1 MNGSAKLYIRSE
13 NLSWRRVG
21 DEVVVLDLN
30 ETVYLTLNSSGA
42 VLWELLDGG
51 ATQAELAQALVD
63 RFPISLEEAASD
75 VDAFVERCVAEKVLK
90 ITED

>member
-1 MNGSAKLYIRSE
+1 MNGSDKLHVRSV

-51 ATQAELAQALVD
+51 ATRAELAQSLVE
-63 RFPISLEEAASD
+63 RFSISFDEAASD
-75 VDAFVERCVAEKVLK
+75 VDAFLERCAAENVLDRP
-90 ITED
+90 EA